1 MDSKGKENAGKNFVL
16 FSQTVTVILQHFAHQ
31 HCSCQYFRVER
42 FFIMSVQENKGS
54 LTPSRARLY
63 RNPFL
68 KSRLGSQTGT

>member
-1 MDSKGKENAGKNFVL
+1 MMDSKGKENELFSNYAGKNFVL

-54 LTPSRARLY
+54 LTPFGVFVI
-63 RNPFL
+63 P
-68 KSRLGSQTGT
+68 GSAVP